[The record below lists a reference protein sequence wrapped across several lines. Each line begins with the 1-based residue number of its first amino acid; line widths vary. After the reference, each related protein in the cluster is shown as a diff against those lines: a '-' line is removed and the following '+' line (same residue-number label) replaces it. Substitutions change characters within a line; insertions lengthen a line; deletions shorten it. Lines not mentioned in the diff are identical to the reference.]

1 MKIYINPGSLK
12 CGRSWKQKHVN
23 FNNKTK
29 YLKMGDPHIQLYVKR
44 QPICELAKGD
54 CLKVSITMKE
64 IKVCKSVRCKK
75 CENYYWGKNE

>member
-1 MKIYINPGSLK
+1 
-12 CGRSWKQKHVN
+12 
-23 FNNKTK
+23 
-29 YLKMGDPHIQLYVKR
+29 MGDPHIQLYVKR

-75 CENYYWGKNE
+75 CENYY